1 MAYIIAGYRPFA
13 TDFTFFCHDKTPYIL
28 KQITIVYAKTGYIHV
43 PEKEGKLFLK
53 YGPGLV
59 LTVVD
64 DYVRNVSFHLAAFSP
79 AFLRAVFLK
88 ILQCL
93 EIYEKG

>member
-1 MAYIIAGYRPFA
+1 MAYIIACYRPFA

-53 YGPGLV
+53 
-59 LTVVD
+59 
-64 DYVRNVSFHLAAFSP
+64 
-79 AFLRAVFLK
+79 
-88 ILQCL
+88 
-93 EIYEKG
+93 